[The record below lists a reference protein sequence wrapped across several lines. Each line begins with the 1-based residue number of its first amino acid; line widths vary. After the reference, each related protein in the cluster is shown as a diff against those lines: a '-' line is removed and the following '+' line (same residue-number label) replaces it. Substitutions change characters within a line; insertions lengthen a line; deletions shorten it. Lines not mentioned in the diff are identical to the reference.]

1 MINLYANDV
10 SRAAAFYTR
19 LGFVESFRTPAAGQP
34 VHVELKLDG
43 FTLGIASAQAARADH
58 GLSPGEGRGMEIV
71 LWTEN
76 TDAALEALVANGAL
90 VLSAAHDFLG
100 GTLRAAWVADLDGN
114 LIQLVQRKH
123 GRSGAA

>member
-19 LGFVESFRTPAAGQP
+19 PGFVESFRMPAAGLP

-43 FTLGIASAQAARADH
+43 FTPGIASARAACAGH

-71 LWTEN
+71 LWTDN
-76 TDAALEALVANGAL
+76 TDAALEALAANGAV
-90 VLSAAHDFLG
+90 VLSATHDFLD

-114 LIQLVQRKH
+114 PIQLVQRKH
-123 GRSGAA
+123 GHSGAA